1 MREKMKELK
10 SMAQKMQKCEK
21 NGAKMTYKTST

>member
-10 SMAQKMQKCEK
+10 SVAQKIQKCEK
-21 NGAKMTYKTST
+21 YLWFKDDLQN